1 MSKLNKVQKAWSDKV
16 GREIAFELREL
27 EAHDGR
33 KQTQLINPETGGIVV
48 AVNASG
54 AEAQDILVARAGE
67 PFIDA
72 GFTELDLEG
81 PNQGNQVNKSDIDVP
96 VPSTRPGG
104 ALEAK
109 KPKNADEILGSDP
122 VEEDDKL
129 SLKERLTGRKDKG
142 EQ

>member
-1 MSKLNKVQKAWSDKV
+1 MGKLNKVQKAWSDKV

-27 EAHDGR
+27 EAFDGR
-33 KQTQLINPETGGIVV
+33 VQTQLINPETGSIVV
-48 AVNASG
+48 AVNAAG
-54 AEAQDILVARAGE
+54 EEARTILVERAGE

-81 PNQGNQVNKSDIDVP
+81 PNQGNQVNKADIDVP

-109 KPKNADEILGSDP
+109 KSKNADEILGSDP
-122 VEEDDKL
+122 VEEDEKL